1 MKKIKTFFIAALL
14 GAYMNVWA
22 DNGVLL
28 LRAPKPEGC
37 SVQVAY
43 PSSNGAWATG
53 GVYDGSTYQAYRW
66 NTRDNEFEYLNT
78 YGDFS
83 FGYSVSNNGM
93 VAGEYTTH
101 ELLQNGAG
109 IQSPCV
115 WYDGK
120 WHVLDLGTVG
130 TIDPEQASIGAARH
144 ITPDGKHVVGA
155 LCTSKGW
162 QACTWQL
169 DDKAQ
174 STVSM
179 LPLEEFGV
187 AEHVSDDGSII
198 GGFDE
203 AGSIRIPAYWKRLQN
218 GKYGEVIPDGRKHS
232 GMWTITSGVSPD
244 GTYVASW
251 NKLFNLKT
259 GSSIQFDA
267 NTNVD
272 AATVAGVTSAG
283 IVYGAGLVMTNEGL
297 KQFAAFYQDGKWYDL
312 QPWLEERGAKF
323 GTDYRLSELRYMSDD
338 GKVFFVNITCS
349 DGLTGVLMIRLDENV
364 TSRPPVALK
373 AVQMGGLKAVRLTW
387 KEPLANAEGVKEYAL
402 LRDGAEIFR
411 GKALQYTDRTCDF
424 GKTYTYTVRA
434 IYDGVTSEDSAPV
447 VTTTSASPL
456 SGPSAVNAS
465 QTGIN
470 NVRLTWDAAGTNL
483 SELKYYT
490 DGHEVSAFGGGSWNI
505 EAGVRFRHEDL
516 MLYEGMQVN
525 EVSFWP
531 MSPQKEWKIS
541 FYNASDMKTPIYSET
556 LDASTLNYGSQ
567 NTIRLKTPVQIPE
580 SGDLV
585 VGVCAM
591 LSSSSFNVIGLMQ
604 SDNDPGYTDL
614 IRQPGEDFVSLY
626 EDGLKNGYEYPYSWP
641 ISLGLATVGGDISSL
656 EGYNIYQNGEK
667 LAMVD
672 AKTLKY
678 VQTDVA
684 DGNYSYAVSAVYSN
698 GNESA
703 AMTTD
708 VSVKRDTRYYRVDE
722 ITTKPA
728 GSNTLEAIVE
738 WRAPMDDERTTLTY
752 SKETM
757 HHGVHTSAAEGYSF
771 QAAAIYNQPMFKQFL
786 GDYQISGVRFYPVG
800 NAEFALYLNESGK
813 NRWSIE
819 LERGVDYEL
828 GKWNTIRFDKPI
840 PLDATVSELQL
851 IIDCFDGDAG
861 CDILAM
867 DDMPAN
873 PNFSDL
879 YSLDDGASWDSY
891 ESQTGMRGNWMIGL
905 LITARE
911 QKALPVK
918 SYVLKWDGNAD
929 DLTTVPA
936 DGPLSVKHVFGATHE
951 SAHKVV
957 ITAVYD
963 NDEAWPSLPCPITW
977 MKELT
982 PVVEVKADAGSVAE
996 VYDLSGRK
1004 VECRKS
1010 QLMKGI
1016 YIKNGKKVVNP

>member
-1 MKKIKTFFIAALL
+1 MKIIKTFFIAALL
-14 GAYMNVWA
+14 STYMNVWA
-22 DNGVLL
+22 DNGVLM
-28 LRAPKPEGC
+28 LRAPKPDGC
-37 SVQVAY
+37 NVQIAY

-83 FGYSVSNNGM
+83 FGYSVTNNGM
-93 VAGEYTTH
+93 VTGEYTSH

-115 WYDGK
+115 WYGGK
-120 WHVLDLGTVG
+120 WHILDLGNIG
-130 TIDPEQASIGAARH
+130 TIDPEQTSIGAARH
-144 ITPDGKHVVGA
+144 ITPDGKYVVGA

-162 QACTWQL
+162 QACVWQL
-169 DDKAQ
+169 DANANSKV
-174 STVSM
+174 TM

-187 AEHVSDDGSII
+187 AEHVSDDGSVI

-203 AGSIRIPAYWKRLQN
+203 FASIRIPAYWNRQQN
-218 GKYGEVIPDGRKHS
+218 GNYAEVIPDGRKHS

-259 GSSIQFDA
+259 GSTVQFDA
-267 NTNVD
+267 NTNVN

-283 IVYGAGLVMTNEGL
+283 IVYGAGVTVTNEGL
-297 KQFAAFYQDGKWYDL
+297 NQFAAFYQNGMWINL
-312 QPWLEERGAKF
+312 QTWLEGRGAKF
-323 GTDYRLSELRYMSDD
+323 DNNYRLSELRYMSDD
-338 GKVFFVNITCS
+338 SKTFFINITYS
-349 DGLTGVLMIRLDENV
+349 DGLMGALMVRLDENV

-373 AVQMGGLKAVRLTW
+373 ATQMGGLKAVRLTW
-387 KEPLANAEGVKEYAL
+387 KEPLANAEGVKEYVL
-402 LRDGAEIFR
+402 LRDGTEIFR

-434 IYDGVTSEDSAPV
+434 IYDGVTSEDSDPA
-447 VTTTSASPL
+447 VTTTSTSPL
-456 SGPSAVNAS
+456 SGPTALNAN

-470 NVRLTWDAAGTNL
+470 NVRLTWDAAGTSL
-483 SELKYYT
+483 SELRYYT
-490 DGHEVSAFGGGSWNI
+490 DGHEISAFGGGSWNI
-505 EAGVRFRHEDL
+505 EAGVRFRYEDL
-516 MLYEGMQVN
+516 MLYEDMQVS

-541 FYNASDMKTPIYSET
+541 FYNASDMNTPIYSET

-567 NTIRLKTPVQIPE
+567 NTVRLKTPVQIPE
-580 SGDLV
+580 NDDLV

-591 LSSSSFNVIGLMQ
+591 LNSSSYNVIGLMQ
-604 SDNDPGYTDL
+604 GDNDPGYTDL
-614 IRQPGEDFVSLY
+614 IRQPGEKFVSLY
-626 EDGLKNGYEYPYSWP
+626 EDGLQNGYEYPYSWP
-641 ISLGLATVGGDISSL
+641 ISLGLATIGGEISSL

-667 LAMVD
+667 LTTVD
-672 AKTLKY
+672 ANTLKY
-678 VQTDVA
+678 VQTNVA
-684 DGNYSYAVSAVYSN
+684 DGNYNYAVTAVYNNSK
-698 GNESA
+698 ESSA
-703 AMTTD
+703 STTD
-708 VSVKRDTRYYRVDE
+708 VSVKRDTKFYCVDE

-728 GSNTLEAIVE
+728 SSNPVEAIVE

-752 SKETM
+752 SQQTKD
-757 HHGVHTSAAEGYSF
+757 HGVHTSSEEGYSF

-800 NAEFALYLNESGK
+800 NAEFALYLNGSDK
-813 NRWSIE
+813 NLWSIE

-828 GKWNTIRFDKPI
+828 DKWNTIRFEKPI

-851 IIDCFDGDAG
+851 VVDCFDGDAG

-867 DDMPAN
+867 DNMPAN
-873 PNFSDL
+873 PNYSDL

-891 ESQTGMRGNWMIGL
+891 ETQTGMRGNWMIGL
-905 LITARE
+905 LITARD
-911 QKALPVK
+911 QKELPIK
-918 SYVLKWDGNAD
+918 SYVLTFDGNID
-929 DLTTVPA
+929 DPTIVPA
-936 DGPLSVKHVFGATHE
+936 EGPLSVKHVFGETKE
-951 SAHKVV
+951 TAHKVV
-957 ITAVYD
+957 ITTVFD
-963 NDEAWPSLPCPITW
+963 NNDVWPSLPCPITW
-977 MKELT
+977 MKDLT
-982 PVVEVKADAGSVAE
+982 PVIEVKADAKSVTE

-1004 VECRKS
+1004 VTCRKS

-1016 YIKNGKKVVNP
+1016 YIKNGKKIVNN

>member
-1 MKKIKTFFIAALL
+1 MKFIRTFFIAALL
-14 GAYMNVWA
+14 TTCANVWA

-28 LRAPKPEGC
+28 LQAPKPDGC
-37 SVQVAY
+37 NVQIAY

-83 FGYSVSNNGM
+83 FGYSVSNSGM
-93 VAGEYTTH
+93 VAGEYTSH

-115 WYDGK
+115 WHDGK
-120 WHVLDLGTVG
+120 WHILDLGSMG
-130 TIDPEQASIGAARH
+130 TIDPEQTSIGAARH
-144 ITPDGKHVVGA
+144 ITPDGKYVVGA

-162 QACTWQL
+162 QACVWQL
-169 DDKAQ
+169 DANAK

-187 AEHVSDDGSII
+187 AEHVSDDGSVI

-203 AGSIRIPAYWKRLQN
+203 AGSIRIPAYWNRQKN
-218 GKYGEVIPDGRKHS
+218 GKYAEVIPDGRKHA
-232 GMWTITSGVSPD
+232 GMWTITSGISPD

-259 GSSIQFDA
+259 GSVEQLDA

-272 AATVAGVTSAG
+272 AANVAGVTSGG
-283 IVYGAGLVMTNEGL
+283 IVYGAGQVVTNEGVN
-297 KQFAAFYQDGKWYDL
+297 QFAAFYQDGKWHNA
-312 QPWLEERGAKF
+312 QTWLTERGAKF
-323 GTDYRLSELRYMSDD
+323 GKDYRLSELRYMSDD
-338 GKVFFVNITCS
+338 GKVFFANVTYQN
-349 DGLTGVLMIRLDENV
+349 GLVGAIMIRLDENV

-373 AVQMGGLKAVRLTW
+373 AAQMGGLKAVRLTW
-387 KEPLANAEGVKEYAL
+387 KEPLANAKGVKEYAVM
-402 LRDGAEIFR
+402 RDGREIFR
-411 GKALQYTDRTCDF
+411 GNVLQYTDRMCEF

-434 IYDGVTSEDSAPV
+434 IYDGVTSEDSDPA
-447 VTTTSASPL
+447 TATTSTSPL
-456 SGPSAVNAS
+456 GGPSALNAS
-465 QTGIN
+465 QTGIS
-470 NVRLTWDAAGTNL
+470 NVRLSWDAAGTSL
-483 SELKYYT
+483 SELRYYS
-490 DGHEVSAFGGGSWNI
+490 DGHEVSAFGGGAWNI

-516 MLYEGMQVN
+516 VLYEGMQIN

-541 FYNASDMKTPIYSET
+541 FYNASDMNKPIYTET

-567 NTIRLKTPVQIPE
+567 NTVRLKTPVQISE
-580 SGDLV
+580 SEDMV

-591 LSSSSFNVIGLMQ
+591 LNKSSFNVIGLMQ

-626 EDGLKNGYEYPYSWP
+626 EDGLKNGYDYPYSWP
-641 ISLGLATVGGDISSL
+641 ISLGLATIGGEICSL
-656 EGYNIYQNGEK
+656 EGYNIYKNGEK
-667 LAMVD
+667 LATVD
-672 AKTLKY
+672 ANTLKY
-678 VQTDVA
+678 VQTDVT
-684 DGNYSYAVSAVYSN
+684 DGEYSYAVTAAYSN
-698 GNESA
+698 SKESA
-703 AMTTD
+703 ARTAD
-708 VSVKRDTRYYRVDE
+708 VSVKRDTRYYCVDE

-728 GSNTLEAIVE
+728 GSNPLEAVVE
-738 WRAPMDDERTTLTY
+738 WKAPMDDERTTLTY
-752 SKETM
+752 SQNTM
-757 HHGVHTSAAEGYSF
+757 HHGVHTSASEGYSF

-786 GDYQISGVRFYPVG
+786 DDYQISGVRFYPVG
-800 NAEFALYLNESGK
+800 NAEFALYLNESNK

-828 GKWNTIRFDKPI
+828 NKWNTIHFDKPI
-840 PLDATVSELQL
+840 PLDATVSELEL
-851 IIDCFDGDAG
+851 IVDCFDGDEG

-867 DDMPAN
+867 DNMPAN
-873 PNFSDL
+873 PNYSDL
-879 YSLDDGASWDSY
+879 YSLDDGSSWDSH
-891 ESQTGMRGNWMIGL
+891 ENQTGMRGNWMIGL

-918 SYVLKWDGNAD
+918 NYVLAFDGNTD
-929 DLTTVPA
+929 DVVTVPA
-936 DGPLSVKHVFGATHE
+936 EGPLSVKHVFGATNE

-957 ITAVYD
+957 VTAVYD

-977 MKELT
+977 MKDLV
-982 PVVEVKADAGSVAE
+982 PVVEVKADAEPATE
-996 VYDLSGRK
+996 VYDLAGRK
-1004 VECRKS
+1004 VEGRKS

-1016 YIKNGKKVVNP
+1016 YIRNGKKVVW